1 MRFSIG
7 KALHRRTLPKR
18 SPPLCPVCNEAV
30 DLTVAK
36 TDEDG
41 RAIHEECYLQKLHA
55 KGPPESVG

>member
-7 KALHRRTLPKR
+7 KALHCTTLPKR
-18 SPPLCPVCNEAV
+18 SAPLCPVCNEAV

-41 RAIHEECYLQKLHA
+41 RAIHEECYLRKLHA
-55 KGPPESVG
+55 KGTPESAA